1 MLNQPTSPGRDVAEI
16 LKGIKNST
24 FDLFGNNPEEFI
36 IKASKLIDEQKATVI
51 VEHISYNLLEKT
63 YDTGIFTEPSLKKG
77 TLGKNAIPARK
88 SLYNCIITDSD
99 IERKFAAD
107 IDNDNK
113 VAVYVKLP
121 GGFYIDTPVG
131 KYNPDWAIA
140 FYEGSVKHI
149 YFVAETKGSLSTL
162 QLRPIESLKIQCAR
176 EHFRKISSDS
186 VKYEVVTDY
195 AGLLNAVMT

>member
-1 MLNQPTSPGRDVAEI
+1 MSR
-16 LKGIKNST
+16 
-24 FDLFGNNPEEFI
+24 
-36 IKASKLIDEQKATVI
+36 KATVI
-51 VEHISYNLLEKT
+51 VEHIAYNVLENS

-77 TLGKNAIPARK
+77 TIGKNAIPATK
-88 SLYNCIITDSD
+88 SLYNYIITESD
-99 IERKFAAD
+99 PERKFAAE
-107 IDNDNK
+107 IDKDKN

-149 YFVAETKGSLSTL
+149 YFVAETKGDLSTL

-176 EHFRKISSDS
+176 EHFKKISSGS
-186 VKYEVVTDY
+186 VKYDVVTDY
-195 AGLLNAVMT
+195 TGLLNAVTN